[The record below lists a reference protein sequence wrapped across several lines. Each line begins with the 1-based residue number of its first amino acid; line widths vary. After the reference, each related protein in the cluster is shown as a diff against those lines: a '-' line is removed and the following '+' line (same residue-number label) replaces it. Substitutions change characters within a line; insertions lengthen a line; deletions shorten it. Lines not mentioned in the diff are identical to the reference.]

1 MVLGSRDVSFRLLSS
16 YFWFLLSTS
25 IVLLLAVELFE
36 GFELLDEG
44 FVLVLQHGHSVL
56 QALDVFLLLAPAFP
70 GRFPVLLKAHLPLA
84 GLVL

>member
-1 MVLGSRDVSFRLLSS
+1 MVLGSRDERRLLSS
-16 YFWFLLSTS
+16 CVFFFSIGIS

-56 QALDVFLLLAPAFP
+56 QALDVFLLLAPTLA
-70 GRFPVLLKAHLPLA
+70 GCFPVLLKAHLPLA